1 MSRQRSME
9 VIEQAEYVTIGE
21 LVRLTAVRYSTLKF
35 YTEEGMLPFEQAE
48 ENLTRRQFRRLK
60 RFWMW
65 YRKNEKGSRK
75 IAMNRHPFSYNL
87 FLEFKNMYKAILENY
102 ASSMLS
108 ATSGRI
114 LLTAP
119 W

>member
-1 MSRQRSME
+1 MKFKNMFSPIQ
-9 VIEQAEYVTIGE
+9 IG
-21 LVRLTAVRYSTLKF
+21 
-35 YTEEGMLPFEQAE
+35 P
-48 ENLTRRQFRRLK
+48 
-60 RFWMW
+60 
-65 YRKNEKGSRK
+65 
-75 IAMNRHPFSYNL
+75 MNRHPFSYNL

>member
-48 ENLTRRQFRRLK
+48 ENLTSTKVSCF
-60 RFWMW
+60 
-65 YRKNEKGSRK
+65 
-75 IAMNRHPFSYNL
+75 FSSY
-87 FLEFKNMYKAILENY
+87 ILP
-102 ASSMLS
+102 SPSV
-108 ATSGRI
+108 
-114 LLTAP
+114 
-119 W
+119 

>member
-1 MSRQRSME
+1 
-9 VIEQAEYVTIGE
+9 
-21 LVRLTAVRYSTLKF
+21 
-35 YTEEGMLPFEQAE
+35 
-48 ENLTRRQFRRLK
+48 
-60 RFWMW
+60 MW

-114 LLTAP
+114 SLTAP

>member
-1 MSRQRSME
+1 
-9 VIEQAEYVTIGE
+9 
-21 LVRLTAVRYSTLKF
+21 
-35 YTEEGMLPFEQAE
+35 
-48 ENLTRRQFRRLK
+48 
-60 RFWMW
+60 
-65 YRKNEKGSRK
+65 
-75 IAMNRHPFSYNL
+75 MNRHPFSYNL